1 MFVPLNAADKQL
13 IELTVEQ
20 VKSLEV
26 SEVAWLGC
34 LDYQVQVQ
42 RGGESPKQLNQL
54 THPGWKT
61 ALDNVALKTI
71 SSTNQS
77 AVLQKPE
84 IFWEN
89 PAIKLEVRCN
99 ASMPEE
105 ESNMTESIFG
115 VVFNG
120 VFEVDQPLEMTGLMS
135 NTEYEC
141 EARLVKE
148 EEGSSRWTNMWT
160 VGTRETGEEA
170 ETTTESHE
178 EEATSAMIDEDEAT
192 MESQAEMDNF
202 SQILSRSG
210 LGNADEPKTSAN
222 TAADPESAV

>member
-20 VKSLEV
+20 VKSLKV
-26 SEVAWLGC
+26 SDVAWQGC

-42 RGGESPKQLNQL
+42 RGEEPPKQLNQL

-61 ALDNVALKTI
+61 ALDNVVLRKI

-84 IFWEN
+84 IFWED
-89 PAIKLEVRCN
+89 PAITLEVRCN

-105 ESNMTESIFG
+105 ESNVTESVFG
-115 VVFNG
+115 VVFKK
-120 VFEVDQPLEMTGLMS
+120 VFKVDQPLEMTDLMS

-148 EEGSSRWTNMWT
+148 EEGSSRWTNIWT
-160 VGTRETGEEA
+160 
-170 ETTTESHE
+170 
-178 EEATSAMIDEDEAT
+178 
-192 MESQAEMDNF
+192 
-202 SQILSRSG
+202 
-210 LGNADEPKTSAN
+210 
-222 TAADPESAV
+222 